1 MSIFS
6 IGLSGLRAAQT
17 GLYAT
22 SGNISNVNTP
32 GYNREIVQLGE
43 NRTNGVLVNGVE
55 RQFNQFVATRLNA
68 SSGSLASLETYYS
81 QVRQIDNLLSD
92 ERSGLAPVMQE
103 FFNALGQMNSSPS
116 DPAARAG
123 VLGTANTL
131 VGQFKSFDNYLE
143 DIESSVNAEMKFEV
157 DTINALTGQISS
169 LNKEI
174 LIARSGTGEAPN
186 SLLNQRDKLVHDLS
200 QRIDVRVH
208 EQKSGSYTV
217 SLNNG
222 SPLVSGDTA
231 YQLSALT
238 DNGDPTRTAIFYNDV
253 AGNQIQLK
261 ESTFNRGS
269 LSGLMEFRSK
279 SLDTMRN
286 QLGQMVRVFT
296 DAFNQQHQAG
306 VDLNQ
311 DPGQAMFDAGNAVA
325 YSNARNTGNGTAAVQ
340 ISDSTELLAA
350 DYDIR
355 LTDTGYEVR
364 RLDNGKIVNA
374 AFDGAT
380 GTLTFNGLE
389 ITMTGTV
396 EPGDSFRVRPL
407 VNQAQSF
414 ELLLNEGS
422 QLAAA
427 QSTASGDNR
436 NGLAMLDLQNQL
448 LVEGKGTFNQ
458 AYGTMVSTL
467 GNQINVVQANLAA
480 QEGLTEQLT
489 SLQQSESGVNL
500 DEEAANLIR
509 YQQFYQANAKVIE
522 TGSTILDTILQLR

>member
-32 GYNREIVQLGE
+32 GYNRELVQLGE
-43 NRTNGVLVNGVE
+43 NRSYGVLVNGVD

-68 SSGSLASLETYYS
+68 ASGSLASLETYHS

-103 FFNALGQMNSSPS
+103 FFNALGQMNSSPA
-116 DPAARAG
+116 DPSARAG
-123 VLGTANTL
+123 VLGTASTL
-131 VGQFKSFDNYLE
+131 VSQFKSFDNYLE
-143 DIESSVNAEMKFEV
+143 DIERSVNAEMKFEV
-157 DTINALTGQISS
+157 DSINSLTGQISQ

-174 LIARSGTGEAPN
+174 LLARSGSGDAPN

-208 EQKSGSYTV
+208 EQNSGSYTI

-222 SPLVSGDTA
+222 SPLVSGDTS
-231 YQLSALT
+231 YQLDART
-238 DNGDPTRTAIFYNDV
+238 DNNDPTRTAVFYNDV

-269 LSGLMEFRSK
+269 LSGLMEFRTK

-286 QLGQMVRVFT
+286 QLGQMVRVFA

-311 DPGQAMFDAGNAVA
+311 DPGQAMFGMGDPVA
-325 YSNARNTGNGTAAVQ
+325 YSNARNSGTGTAGVQ
-340 ISDSTELLAA
+340 ITDSKALLAA
-350 DYDIR
+350 DYDIK
-355 LTDTGYEVR
+355 LTDAGYEVR
-364 RLDNGKIVNA
+364 RVDNGKVVDA
-374 AFDGAT
+374 TFDGAT
-380 GTLTFNGLE
+380 GTLAFNGLE
-389 ITMTGTV
+389 VTMTGTV
-396 EPGDSFRVRPL
+396 TQGDSFRVRPL
-407 VNQAQSF
+407 VNQTQSF
-414 ELLLNEGS
+414 EMLLTEGS

-427 QSTASGDNR
+427 QSNASGDNR
-436 NGLAMLDLQNQL
+436 NGLALLDLQNQM

-480 QEGLTEQLT
+480 QQGLTEQLT
-489 SLQQSESGVNL
+489 ALQQSESGVNL

-509 YQQFYQANAKVIE
+509 YQQYYQANAKVID
-522 TGSTILDTILQLR
+522 TGTTILDTILQLR